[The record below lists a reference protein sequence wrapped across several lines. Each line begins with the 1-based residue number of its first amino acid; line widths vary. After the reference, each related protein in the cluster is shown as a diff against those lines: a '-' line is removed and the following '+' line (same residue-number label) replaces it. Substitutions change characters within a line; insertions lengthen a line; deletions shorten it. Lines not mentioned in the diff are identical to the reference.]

1 MPQNVF
7 AKSKNSNN
15 HYKISGVENISELF
29 PDIDLTNAQPFTA
42 TYNPNEEEQEILYI
56 ELTEEDVAIV
66 RPYMEAISS
75 SGDINIIPLNAYK
88 NIHVVYTGREEN
100 NNITIKFQRIWNKY
114 YFRKGWYSLWVNN
127 EPTIHNNT
135 SLITLTGNTDAYWDG
150 ATNRLYFKSFRI
162 AKTIFP
168 ELEKFYREATSQEV
182 HTFSSHPLIS
192 VPENLKFKPRALR
205 KIALMIDTHSLDNK
219 NISDLQ
225 AYAQEYN
232 QSFPE
237 VENNKIKISSGQD
250 IELLYKLTNELFYT
264 TSNNQKRATN
274 SFRPI

>member
-15 HYKISGVENISELF
+15 HYKISGVEDISELF

-42 TYNPNEEEQEILYI
+42 TYNPNEEEQEISYI

-75 SGDINIIPLNAYK
+75 SGDINIIPLDAYK
-88 NIHVVYTGREEN
+88 NIHVVYTGKEEN

-150 ATNRLYFKSFRI
+150 AINRLYFKSFRI

-168 ELEKFYREATSQEV
+168 ELEKFYRKATSQEV